1 MMYNNNNCCYN
12 PCQCN
17 NGRYGNYGYGN
28 WGFNNNLYWLP
39 LLFLFF

>member
-1 MMYNNNNCCYN
+1 MYNNNNCCYN
-12 PCQCN
+12 PCQCT

>member
-1 MMYNNNNCCYN
+1 MYNNNNCCYN
-12 PCQCN
+12 PCQFN
-17 NGRYGNYGYGN
+17 KGRDGNYGYGN